1 MSHDLLQL
9 VAQTG
14 VRWQAAAHAVS
25 ARFGSEGWAW
35 ASSATAPA
43 WRLAMASGAF
53 SLGAAVPAARPPS
66 GGRGRCGAGGNRK
79 DEGQRVDATL
89 SRLV

>member
-43 WRLAMASGAF
+43 WRLAMAGGAF
-53 SLGAAVPAARPPS
+53 SLGAAVPAAARPAA
-66 GGRGRCGAGGNRK
+66 AGGAPA
-79 DEGQRVDATL
+79 QRRQGAMRRRGK
-89 SRLV
+89 SKR